1 MFYYIFEGGLS
12 VYRFVHVCAGAR
24 WGQKTPEGLD
34 FPELDLQAVEILSL
48 WAVGAGLNLGP
59 LEEQW
64 AL

>member
-12 VYRFVHVCAGAR
+12 VLDLYMCAGAR